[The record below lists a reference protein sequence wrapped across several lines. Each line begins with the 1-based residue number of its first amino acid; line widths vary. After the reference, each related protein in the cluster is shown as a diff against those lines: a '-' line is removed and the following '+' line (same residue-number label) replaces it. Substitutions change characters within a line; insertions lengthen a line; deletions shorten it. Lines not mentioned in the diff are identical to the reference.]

1 MNSFR
6 IFILSLFFIG
16 LIACNKEQKKEV
28 SKKEITPI
36 VGKKVV
42 VENKIKQKEVIKKDW
57 DSIKPDTVVP
67 FLIAFG
73 KANPETIVLIKTK
86 YGNIKLRLYK
96 DTPLHR
102 ANFIFLAKAGYFDT
116 TIFYRVLEDFVIQGG
131 NSENI
136 EMMKFRRKYKNYRL
150 PSEFRSNRTHKFG
163 ALASARKW
171 QNNPNKNSNPFE
183 FYIVQKKDGAHH
195 LDNEHTVFGEVISGY
210 STINKIAKLETSTDE
225 WPYEDVY
232 MKVEVLN

>member
-1 MNSFR
+1 MNSLR
-6 IFILSLFFIG
+6 IFILLVFFIT
-16 LIACNKEQKKEV
+16 LISCGKEQKKEFP
-28 SKKEITPI
+28 KKEITPI
-36 VGKKVV
+36 IKVIKT
-42 VENKIKQKEVIKKDW
+42 EIKQKKIIKKDW
-57 DSIKPDTVVP
+57 DSITPSNVIP
-67 FLIAFG
+67 FLTAYG
-73 KANPETIVLIKTK
+73 KQNKETIVLIKTK
-86 YGNIKLRLYK
+86 YGNIKLRLYN
-96 DTPLHR
+96 DTPIHR
-102 ANFIFLAKAGYFDT
+102 ANFIFLAKGGYFDT

-150 PSEFRSNRTHKFG
+150 PPEFRPNRTHKYG
-163 ALASARKW
+163 ALAAARRYV
-171 QNNPNKNSNPFE
+171 NNPNKTSNPFE
-183 FYIVQKKDGAHH
+183 FYIVQKKDGSHH

>member
-1 MNSFR
+1 MKFFQHFFLSF
-6 IFILSLFFIG
+6 IFIG
-16 LIACNKEQKKEV
+16 LISCGKEQKKELP
-28 SKKEITPI
+28 KKEVTPI
-36 VGKKVV
+36 IKKK
-42 VENKIKQKEVIKKDW
+42 EIKQKEIVKKDW
-57 DSIKPDTVVP
+57 DSIEPSTVVP
-67 FLIAFG
+67 FLTAFG
-73 KANPETIVLIKTK
+73 KENKETVVLIKTK
-86 YGNIKLRLYK
+86 YGNIKLRLYN
-96 DTPLHR
+96 DTPIHR

-163 ALASARKW
+163 ALASARRW
-171 QNNPNKNSNPFE
+171 QNNPDKKSNPFE

>member
-1 MNSFR
+1 MKSILIPFLF
-6 IFILSLFFIG
+6 IFSIVFVS
-16 LIACNKEQKKEV
+16 CSKEQKKETPKEELIILEKKKKIV
-28 SKKEITPI
+28 KKEGHP
-36 VGKKVV
+36 KK
-42 VENKIKQKEVIKKDW
+42 VIKKEW
-57 DSIKPDTVVP
+57 DSITPDTVIP
-67 FLIAFG
+67 FLTEYG
-73 KANPETIVLIKTK
+73 KQNKETIVLIKTK

-96 DTPLHR
+96 NTPIHR

-136 EMMKFRRKYKNYRL
+136 KMMKFRSKYKNYRL
-150 PSEFRSNRTHKFG
+150 PPEFRKNHTHKYG
-163 ALASARKW
+163 ALAAARKW
-171 QNNPNKNSNPFE
+171 DNNPKKLSNPFE
-183 FYIVQKKDGAHH
+183 FYIIQKKDGAHH

-210 STINKIAKLETSTDE
+210 SAINKIAKLKTSTDQ

>member
-1 MNSFR
+1 MNR
-6 IFILSLFFIG
+6 IYIFTITLFIFG
-16 LIACNKEQKKEV
+16 LISCNKEQKKKLPKKEV
-28 SKKEITPI
+28 IPVIEKKEASKKEI
-36 VGKKVV
+36 
-42 VENKIKQKEVIKKDW
+42 VIKDW
-57 DSIKPDTVVP
+57 DSITPDTVIP
-67 FLIAFG
+67 FLTAFG
-73 KANPETIVLIKTK
+73 KENKETIVLIKTK

-96 DTPLHR
+96 DTSLHR

-116 TIFYRVLEDFVIQGG
+116 TIFYRVLEGFVIQGG

-136 EMMKFRRKYKNYRL
+136 EMMKFRSKYKNYRL
-150 PSEFRSNRTHKFG
+150 PSEFRPNRTHKFG
-163 ALASARKW
+163 ALASARRYT
-171 QNNPNKNSNPFE
+171 NNPDKNSNPFE
-183 FYIVQKKDGAHH
+183 FYIIQKKDGSHH